1 MVFDSL
7 FIIINKMEWEL
18 LLICNCLGLIA
29 LALIFFY
36 HFADVDGEEERIYQK
51 ELKSRELLL

>member
-1 MVFDSL
+1 
-7 FIIINKMEWEL
+7 MEWEL